1 MYPSPLLHELHQH
14 DLAAA
19 LRQAEQA
26 SLLRAARA
34 EALSIS
40 HQQPA
45 HQMKQSWWLKSRA
58 ALKQIGTL
66 STGRGLSPCCPGRLS
81 CACS

>member
-1 MYPSPLLHELHQH
+1 MYPSPLLYELHQH

-26 SLLRAARA
+26 RLLRAARA
-34 EALSIS
+34 EVLSLS
-40 HQQPA
+40 DQQST
-45 HQMKQSWWLKSRA
+45 HQMRRSWWQKSRTV
-58 ALKQIGTL
+58 LKQIGAPFTN
-66 STGRGLSPCCPGRLS
+66 RGLSACRPERLS

>member
-1 MYPSPLLHELHQH
+1 MYPSPLLHELHQYN
-14 DLAAA
+14 LAVA

-26 SLLRAARA
+26 RLLRAARA

-40 HQQPA
+40 QQQPT
-45 HQMKQSWWLKSRA
+45 HQMKRSWWLKSRA
-58 ALKQIGTL
+58 VLKQIGAPFT
-66 STGRGLSPCCPGRLS
+66 TRGVSACRPERLS